1 MKAKT
6 IKVFYWKTKHATQ
19 PWKYAIAMPGGGP
32 LEEKRERYARPFT
45 AKRGARR
52 ELDAFTQPMH
62 ALGGYALDDTQEWA
76 ARYKG
81 KAVRIEFINQKPK
94 Q

>member
-1 MKAKT
+1 MPKT

-45 AKRGARR
+45 AKRGAKR
-52 ELDAFTQPMH
+52 ELEAFTQPM
-62 ALGGYALDDTQEWA
+62 ATLGGKPNDDTQVLA

-81 KAVRIEFINQKPK
+81 KAVRVEFINQKPN
-94 Q
+94 